1 MRSLL
6 NTEVRREREGAE
18 GMRIQNGLPVRSSK
32 LTKFCAARGQGFE
45 IRFLSSVSVK
55 DAESGGKGC

>member
-6 NTEVRREREGAE
+6 NTEIRREREEAE

-32 LTKFCAARGQGFE
+32 LTTARGQGFE

>member
-6 NTEVRREREGAE
+6 NTEVRREREEAE

-32 LTKFCAARGQGFE
+32 LTKLYAARGQGCE

-55 DAESGGKGC
+55 DVESGGKGC